1 VADFELLVVIMEEM
15 RAGQEEMKATVRAV
29 QEKMETAVRASQ

>member
-15 RAGQEEMKATVRAV
+15 SAGQEEVKATVRAV
-29 QEKMETAVRASQ
+29 QEKIKAAGRASQ